1 MTAYRKKR
9 IKQLGITVKQE
20 SFIEKYWRPMMAWQY
35 LLACAFDFII
45 NPLVHQVI
53 QYTNNL
59 PQVPW
64 DPITLKAG
72 GFYHIA
78 MGGMIGIYTWVR
90 SLEKINLYNR
100 GIYPTGGYENIGIQY
115 PQTYGQY
122 TGGYGTSMYGSQYV
136 TPSYAQTTVVNP
148 VTVPAQQPVINNAA
162 VPVETR
168 EPLEDPRT

>member
-1 MTAYRKKR
+1 MPRKK
-9 IKQLGITVKQE
+9 QLAITVKQE
-20 SFIEKYWRPMMAWQY
+20 SFLEKYWRPMMAWQY
-35 LLACAFDFII
+35 LIACAFDFII

-53 QYTNNL
+53 QYTNKL
-59 PQVPW
+59 PQVAW

-100 GIYPTGGYENIGIQY
+100 GIYPMSGYENIGIQY

-122 TGGYGTSMYGSQYV
+122 GTYGYGSQYM
-136 TPSYAQTTVVNP
+136 TPTYAQTTVVNP
-148 VTVPAQQPVINNAA
+148 VSPTTHPSTINKQPTPVPHEN
-162 VPVETR
+162 T